1 MRIGSLLLLGAFAL
15 GTAARAAGE
24 EGSSKS
30 AEARR
35 PRGPYLLRQIFG
47 DQPRSAPEVFGIVPG
62 IRRADL
68 PAGLDLGKEAA
79 EAGSPTAFVKEIS
92 GRATVSFVFA
102 GRDAEARLDHITVTV
117 MQAPHITSKSIL
129 LHLTKIYGPQD
140 SGLAESPEIL
150 GSWQHG
156 TILLRHFAS
165 DSFFEMTLLSPAP
178 PARSGSGA
186 APSTERRPP

>member
-1 MRIGSLLLLGAFAL
+1 MRTGSLLLLGAFVL
-15 GTAARAAGE
+15 GTTAGSPGE
-24 EGSSKS
+24 EGSSQS
-30 AEARR
+30 AGARM

-47 DQPRSAPEVFGIVPG
+47 DRPRSAPEVFGIVPG

-68 PAGLDLGKEAA
+68 PAGVDLGKEVG
-79 EAGSPTAFVKEIS
+79 EAGSPTAFLKEIS

-102 GRDAEARLDHITVTV
+102 GPEAFARLDHISVTV
-117 MQAPHITSKSIL
+117 MQAPHINAKSVL

-140 SGLAESPEIL
+140 PGLTEADEIL

-156 TILLRHFAS
+156 AILLRHFAS
-165 DSFFEMTLLSPAP
+165 ESFFEMTLSSSAP

-186 APSTERRPP
+186 AQSTQGRSP